1 VRVRTDDRY
10 ITMCGFEGMC
20 NELHT
25 IKNKEESVSPSL
37 DLRFFIFSKNML
49 DGYGRYFLSKS
60 KERTY

>member
-1 VRVRTDDRY
+1 
-10 ITMCGFEGMC
+10 MCGFEGMC
-20 NELHT
+20 NELHI